1 MLLCYTLYVNKR
13 RTLYKTGKDTYMDY
27 TKLTAS
33 HDVFNIDKLS
43 DLEIDLLIP
52 ALEEEK
58 ARREKRSELID
69 EYRSKLNDFIVT
81 LHDHSFILAHNRDEI
96 GIDDFDIIDD
106 E

>member
-1 MLLCYTLYVNKR
+1 
-13 RTLYKTGKDTYMDY
+13 MDY
-27 TKLTAS
+27 AKLAVS

-58 ARREKRSELID
+58 ERREKRRDLIE
-69 EYRSKLNDFIVT
+69 EYRDKLNDLIDM